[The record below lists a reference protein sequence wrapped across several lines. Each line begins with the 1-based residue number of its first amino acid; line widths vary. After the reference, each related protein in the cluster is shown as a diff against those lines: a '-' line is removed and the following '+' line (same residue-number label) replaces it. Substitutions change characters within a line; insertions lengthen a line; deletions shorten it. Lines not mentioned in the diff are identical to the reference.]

1 MQCEDRLGSFLALL
15 LVMSAQSAPT
25 PPSTE
30 LQLRRMNSTP
40 KWVYPCGMTTDD
52 IDSGLD
58 VERISDQQLLSL
70 IVLQAKTALD
80 HAKLFC
86 NSFLTI

>member
-1 MQCEDRLGSFLALL
+1 
-15 LVMSAQSAPT
+15 MSAHSAPT

-40 KWVYPCGMTTDD
+40 KWVNPCGMATDD
-52 IDSGLD
+52 VESGLD
-58 VERISDQQLLSL
+58 SDTIPDSQLLSL

-86 NSFLTI
+86 NGFVS